1 MIQRGF
7 TLIELLVTVL
17 IFSLVIL
24 AIYNLFDQGS
34 WVYLHS
40 SRRANIQ
47 QIARLALEQM
57 ERDVRMSGFGI
68 PKGQEFGGTTRW
80 TPDLFL
86 TAPGK
91 IYFRS
96 DIDNAHTWIT
106 RNIVANDRTLY
117 VENPALVCPNP
128 GVTPIVLEKD
138 SKTWQ
143 PLTCISADPVIG
155 TINVEADAMACPAET
170 CEIFTPEHIF
180 YRLTGDNN
188 NDGVCDTAGPGDDP
202 FCSIERA
209 VTFGN
214 DPIGNSVAPADNVFQ
229 KLASNIISFDVQTG
243 GLIKITL
250 TVRDRSMQG
259 PQKYQDIVLTTEVL
273 VRDNI
278 Y

>member
-1 MIQRGF
+1 MNERGF
-7 TLIELLVTVL
+7 TLIELLVSVL
-17 IFSLVIL
+17 IFSLVLL
-24 AIYNLFDQGS
+24 AVYSLFDQGS

-40 SRRANIQ
+40 SRKANIQ

-57 ERDVRMSGFGI
+57 ERDVRMSGFGV
-68 PKGQEFGGTTRW
+68 PTGQQFGGTTRW
-80 TPDLFL
+80 TPELFL

-96 DIDNAHTWIT
+96 DIDNAHSWVS
-106 RNIVANDRTLY
+106 RNIAANDRTLN
-117 VENPALVCPNP
+117 VENPALICPNP
-128 GVTPIVLEKD
+128 GSTAIVLERD

-143 PLTCISADPVIG
+143 PLTCVSADLAAG
-155 TINVEADAMACPAET
+155 TINVDADAMQCPAET

-188 NDGVCDTAGPGDDP
+188 NDGVCDAAGPGDDP
-202 FCSIERA
+202 FCTIERA
-209 VTFGN
+209 VIFGN
-214 DPIGNSVAPADNVFQ
+214 DPVANSVVPADSDFHE
-229 KLASNIISFDVQTG
+229 LASNVISFDVQTG
-243 GLIKITL
+243 GLVKITL

-259 PQKYQDIVLTTEVL
+259 PQKYQDVVLTTEVL